1 MVKCRGLQNLKKD
14 KNMNTE
20 TQISKELVFQIA
32 QLTYNNAELKVLH
45 ENAVATLELFNSIL
59 DSDEELKE
67 KFEEVKGKMTN
78 DN

>member
-59 DSDEELKE
+59 DSDEELKA
-67 KFEEVKGKMTN
+67 KFEEAKGKMVN
-78 DN
+78 GN

>member
-20 TQISKELVFQIA
+20 AQISKELVFQIA

-59 DSDEELKE
+59 DSDEELKA

-78 DN
+78 GN